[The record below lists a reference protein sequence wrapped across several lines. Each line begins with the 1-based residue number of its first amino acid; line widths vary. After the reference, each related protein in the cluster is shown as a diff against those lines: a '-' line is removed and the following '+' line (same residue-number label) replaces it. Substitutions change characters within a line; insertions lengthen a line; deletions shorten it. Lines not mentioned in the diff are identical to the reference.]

1 MTGSSQPHG
10 LQHAR
15 LPCLSPTPGDCSDSC
30 PLSWWCYPTIS
41 SSVITF
47 SSCLQY
53 FPTSGFFQVSQF
65 FASGGQSIGVSA
77 TTSVLPTNIQ
87 DWFPLGLTLWS
98 LSRPRDSLESSPT
111 LQFKSIKSLML
122 SFLCVSIVL
131 NYIVHTTVHTWRYVF
146 AYCIIQLMHNLAQ
159 HLTFCLCHIQMFCQ
173 SDLYELL
180 FKSQELNLGVVGS
193 LQKDSNFF
201 LPTSLPG
208 DFAAFFIKK

>member
-1 MTGSSQPHG
+1 MTGSLQPHG

-15 LPCLSPTPGDCSDSC
+15 LPCLSPAPGNCSDSC
-30 PLSWWCYPTIS
+30 PLSWWCHPTIS

-77 TTSVLPTNIQ
+77 TTSVLPMNIQ

-98 LSRPRDSLESSPT
+98 LSSPRDSQESSPT

-131 NYIVHTTVHTWRYVF
+131 NYIVHTRVHTLRYAF
-146 AYCIIQLMHNLAQ
+146 TYCIIQLMHNLAQ
-159 HLTFCLCHIQMFCQ
+159 SNILFVPHI
-173 SDLYELL
+173 SVLPEW
-180 FKSQELNLGVVGS
+180 S
-193 LQKDSNFF
+193 LWA
-201 LPTSLPG
+201 L
-208 DFAAFFIKK
+208 I